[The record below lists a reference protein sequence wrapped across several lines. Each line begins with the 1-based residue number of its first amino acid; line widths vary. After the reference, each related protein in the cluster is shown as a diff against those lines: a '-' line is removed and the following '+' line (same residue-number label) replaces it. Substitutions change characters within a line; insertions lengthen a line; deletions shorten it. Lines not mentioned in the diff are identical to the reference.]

1 MMAIAAVRE
10 VTMRFR
16 GHTALHNVSA
26 TFEEN
31 VITGLLGLNGA
42 GKTTMMQLLA
52 GHLVPTS
59 GNIEV
64 FGAKP
69 YENESVLQR
78 MSLVKENQKY
88 PEYFRVADAM
98 SAAAMLFPTW
108 DAGYAKSLVADFD
121 LPQKR
126 RIKKLSRGMLS
137 AVGIVIG
144 LASRAPLTFFDE
156 PYLGLDAVARQ
167 MFYDRLIADY
177 AENPRTIVLSTHL
190 IEEIA
195 GLLERVVIIDR
206 GKILADADVDDLRT
220 SAISV
225 SGPGEQIDQFLG
237 GRDLLRREGAGQ
249 LSRAVVR
256 VQGRDDRADASA
268 LGLDV
273 EPVSLQHL
281 VVSLTNR
288 AEAIHPA
295 AALTAESAYLE
306 EASR

>member
-31 VITGLLGLNGA
+31 VITGLLGRNGA

-64 FGAKP
+64 FGANP

-98 SAAAMLFPTW
+98 SAAAMLFPNW

-121 LPQKR
+121 PPQKR

>member
-1 MMAIAAVRE
+1 MAIAAVRE

-31 VITGLLGLNGA
+31 VITGLLGRNGA

-64 FGAKP
+64 FGGNP

-98 SAAAMLFPTW
+98 SAAAMLFPNW

-177 AENPRTIVLSTHL
+177 AENP
-190 IEEIA
+190 
-195 GLLERVVIIDR
+195 
-206 GKILADADVDDLRT
+206 
-220 SAISV
+220 
-225 SGPGEQIDQFLG
+225 
-237 GRDLLRREGAGQ
+237 
-249 LSRAVVR
+249 SR
-256 VQGRDDRADASA
+256 
-268 LGLDV
+268 
-273 EPVSLQHL
+273 
-281 VVSLTNR
+281 
-288 AEAIHPA
+288 
-295 AALTAESAYLE
+295 
-306 EASR
+306 